1 MRILKVL
8 KNIWAQLHRFVFW
21 AILLG
26 IFWCWIYTF
35 VGDPPREK
43 KVVVYVDA
51 YALERRALALR
62 LEEEHLPQGL
72 KMIQVRS
79 FDYDI
84 FGDSLNG
91 DVYLMK
97 ESILRATMEE
107 SPEKLAPIRIPAGKE
122 GWSWQDETYGIKVF
136 DAATQQAPAMRY
148 ILYAIPDRPEPEDY
162 YLCFDAASPH
172 LETQPGALDNAAWEV
187 AMNLLALDD

>member
-1 MRILKVL
+1 MRVWKVL

-21 AILLG
+21 AIVLAL
-26 IFWCWIYTF
+26 FWCWIYTF

-43 KVVVYVDA
+43 KVMVYVDA
-51 YALERRALALR
+51 YGLDRRALALR
-62 LEEEHLPQGL
+62 LEEEHMPQGL

-91 DVYLMK
+91 DVYIMK

-107 SPEKLAPIRIPAGKE
+107 SPEKLAPIALPQGRAGWTWE
-122 GWSWQDETYGIKVF
+122 GETYGIRVF
-136 DAATQQAPAMRY
+136 DAATQQAPATQYVAYTPYQKR
-148 ILYAIPDRPEPEDY
+148 EPEDY

-172 LETQPGALDNAAWEV
+172 LASEPRALDNAAWEV
-187 AMNLLALDD
+187 AMTFLELP